1 MHGVSRAFNDRYR
14 GKRVLLTGHT
24 GFKGSWLALWL
35 QQLGAE
41 ITGLSIDIPT
51 KPSLF
56 ELAEVERGLDHHFG
70 DVRDAALMEK
80 LVAETNPDI
89 IFHLAAQP
97 LVRRS
102 YAEPTETLATN
113 VLGTANI
120 LEAVRKASQP
130 CSVVVITSDKC
141 YANVGQIWGYR
152 EIDPMGG
159 HDPYSMSKGA
169 AELVVD
175 SWRNSYF
182 AKEDSNVRLAS
193 ARAGNVIG
201 GGDWACDRLMTDC
214 IAAFSEGRAVE
225 IRNPLA
231 TRPWQHVLEPLSG
244 YLWLGASLVASD
256 NPQQY
261 ASGWNFGPYA
271 EGVRS
276 VRDLVEKAQEIWGD
290 TALWRL
296 ADEAAPPYEAIELAL
311 NCDKSHRLLRWRPVW
326 DFDETVAKSVE
337 WYRQWHNQQGDLTT
351 LTLDQIAA
359 YEVSAKALGLQWA
372 ASV

>member
-1 MHGVSRAFNDRYR
+1 MSQAFAGSYR

-35 QQLGAE
+35 HQLGADV
-41 ITGLSIDIPT
+41 TGLSIDIPT
-51 KPSLF
+51 TPSLF
-56 ELAEVERGLDHHFG
+56 ELAGVEATLGHHFG

-80 LVAETNPDI
+80 LVAETAPDI
-89 IFHLAAQP
+89 VFHLAAQP
-97 LVRRS
+97 LVRLS
-102 YAEPTETLATN
+102 YAEPAATLATN
-113 VLGTANI
+113 VMGTAHV
-120 LEAVRKASQP
+120 LEAVRKADRP
-130 CSVVVITSDKC
+130 CSVVVVTSDKC

-182 AKEDSNVRLAS
+182 AKSDSKIRLAS
-193 ARAGNVIG
+193 GRAGNVIG
-201 GGDWACDRLMTDC
+201 GGDWARDRLMTDC
-214 IAAFSEGRAVE
+214 IAAFGEGRAVE

-244 YLWLGASLVASD
+244 YLWLGASLLASD
-256 NPQQY
+256 DPQQY

-271 EGVRS
+271 EGVRP
-276 VRDLVEKAQEIWGD
+276 VRDLVEKAQQVWGD
-290 TALWRL
+290 AAPWRM

-311 NCDKSHRLLRWRPVW
+311 NCDKAHRRLRWRPVW
-326 DFDETVAKSVE
+326 DFDQTVANSVG
-337 WYRQWHNQQGDLTT
+337 WYRQWHGGHGDLAA
-351 LTLDQIAA
+351 LTLGQIAA
-359 YEVSAKALGLQWA
+359 YEAAAAALGLVWA
-372 ASV
+372 TAS